1 MMNIKFPKIQDSTL
15 QFIKGVVATIVV
27 LMLIK
32 LIF

>member
-1 MMNIKFPKIQDSTL
+1 MVDFKFPKIQDSTV

-27 LMLIK
+27 LILIK